1 MRIEKGDQFNDILP
15 LEKIIQYN
23 KWIKHNEF
31 SKLRQT
37 TNKLQLINKVHLT
50 SKSLYQS
57 RAILHHLLPFKSSP
71 LVIILDQDFSTEKLN
86 FTSLKEG
93 NFQNCTV
100 IYVLTKTDYLNE
112 NINKLRGFTQFQ
124 VRLME
129 RLGFKVIILTW
140 LKIRSFKTNTG
151 LRNYLKS
158 IIENS

>member
-1 MRIEKGDQFNDILP
+1 MRIEKGDQFDDILP
-15 LEKIIQYN
+15 LEKVIQYN

-37 TNKLQLINKVHLT
+37 TNKLKLINKVHFT
-50 SKSLYQS
+50 SKSINES

-71 LVIILDQDFSTEKLN
+71 LAMILDEHFPTEKLN

-93 NFQNCTV
+93 NFKNCIV

-112 NINKLRGFTQFQ
+112 NVDKLRGFTQFQ

-129 RLGFKVIILTW
+129 KLGFKVIILPW
-140 LKIRSFKTNTG
+140 LKIRSFKTNIG